1 MSESAGPEYV
11 ARVTTDKNTLCAAFQ
26 KTAAGHPDAVA
37 LRTPDDSVSI
47 TWGEYAARVRDVAAG
62 LAGLGVARGD
72 TVAIMLTNRPEF
84 HVVDTGALHA
94 GATPFSIYNTLAT
107 DQIAYLFGNAGN
119 KVVITEQQFLAEA
132 RSSRTPT
139 VRSSTSSASTA
150 PAVTLGRDDARR
162 SSRRAATPT
171 STSTQAG
178 RRSRRSDV
186 LTLIYTSGTTGPP
199 KGVELTHANLMAE
212 MDALKGYFPLTHED
226 KLVSY
231 LPDAHIANRWGAAL
245 QQHALRHPDHD
256 GRRPEAAGRD
266 AADRPAHVLRRR
278 AGGLVQGQGRDR
290 GGARRRARRA
300 EAQDR
305 QLGDRDRHQ
314 GRLAEVGRQKSVPLP
329 LKLQHGLAERLVLSK
344 LRERMGL
351 DQVRVAATGASAI
364 APDALAFMLALG
376 VPVLEVWGMSETSAV
391 VTMNPPD
398 GIRIGSVGKVVP
410 GGTEISLADDGEL
423 LVRGPLVMRGYRND
437 PEKTAE
443 AIDSDGWMHTGDIAT
458 IDEDGYVRIVDRKKE
473 LIINAAGKNMSP
485 QNIEGAVK
493 VACPLVLSAVAIGD
507 DRPYVT
513 ALLTLDPDACAAYAA
528 KAGLADGSPAVLA
541 QDDSVRALIQS
552 GIDQANEKLA
562 RVEQI
567 KKFAL
572 LPTPWEPGGDE
583 LTPTMKLKRKPIA
596 EKYASEIDSLYS

>member
-1 MSESAGPEYV
+1 MATEP
-11 ARVTTDKNTLCAAFQ
+11 RTLCEAFQ
-26 KTAAGHPDAVA
+26 QTAAAHPEVVA

-47 TWGEYAARVRDVAAG
+47 TWDEYAARVRNVAAG

-84 HVVDTGALHA
+84 HVVDAGALHA
-94 GATPFSIYNTLAT
+94 GATPFSVYNTLAT
-107 DQIAYLFGNAGN
+107 DQIGYLFGNAGN
-119 KVVITEQQFLAEA
+119 KVVVTERQFLDKLQLANTDGEIEHFICVDGPAEGA
-132 RSSRTPT
+132 TT
-139 VRSSTSSASTA
+139 LEELEASGDPDFDFDA
-150 PAVTLGRDDARR
+150 SWQAVE
-162 SSRRAATPT
+162 P
-171 STSTQAG
+171 
-178 RRSRRSDV
+178 SDV

-199 KGVELTHANLMAE
+199 KGVELTHANLLAE
-212 MDALKGYFPLTHED
+212 MDALKGYFPLSHED
-226 KLVSY
+226 SLVSY
-231 LPDAHIANRWGAAL
+231 LPDAHIANRWGAHYNNMRFGIQITTVADPKQL
-245 QQHALRHPDHD
+245 VATLPTV
-256 GRRPEAAGRD
+256 RPTFFGAVPAVWYKVKAGIEAAL
-266 AADRPAHVLRRR
+266 AAEPDEKKRKIANWAIATGTKVAWLKS
-278 AGGLVQGQGRDR
+278 
-290 GGARRRARRA
+290 
-300 EAQDR
+300 E
-305 QLGDRDRHQ
+305 
-314 GRLAEVGRQKSVPLP
+314 QKPVPLP
-329 LKLQHGLAERLVLSK
+329 LKLQHGLAERLVLGK

-351 DQVRVAATGASAI
+351 DRVRVAATGASAI

-398 GIRIGSVGKVVP
+398 GIRIGTVGKVVP
-410 GGTEISLADDGEL
+410 GGSEIKLADDGEL

-437 PEKTAE
+437 PERTAE

-458 IDEDGYVRIVDRKKE
+458 IDDDGYVKIVDRKKE

-493 VACPLVLSAVAIGD
+493 VACPLVMSVVAVGD

-528 KAGLADGSPAVLA
+528 KAGLEDASPAVLA
-541 QDDSVRALIQS
+541 QDETVRKLIQS

-567 KKFAL
+567 KKFTV

-596 EKYASEIDSLYS
+596 EKYAAEIDALYGAR